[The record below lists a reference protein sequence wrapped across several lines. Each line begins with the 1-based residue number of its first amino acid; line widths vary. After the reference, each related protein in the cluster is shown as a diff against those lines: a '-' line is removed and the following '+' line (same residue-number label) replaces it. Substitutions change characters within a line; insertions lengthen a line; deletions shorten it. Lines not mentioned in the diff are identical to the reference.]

1 MTDRH
6 LFDLVD
12 GWALGFDDRQWMLM
26 RARSRRGER
35 EWHPV
40 AFIATEKR
48 ILLRTM
54 LENGV
59 TPTAAAQARLDALP
73 DRFRDWL
80 AIGDE
85 LKEAA

>member
-1 MTDRH
+1 MTDRY
-6 LFDLVD
+6 LFNLTD
-12 GWALGFDDRQWMLM
+12 GWAVGFDPLQWMLM

-54 LENGV
+54 LEKGI
-59 TPTAAAQARLDALP
+59 TPTAAAQAKLDAMP
-73 DRFRDWL
+73 ERFRDWL